1 MANCA
6 LILKISLAMLAF
18 AANSI
23 LCRLA
28 LLQEATVIPFHS
40 AASGWPVVHSS
51 CHLSCFI
58 TQKHI
63 IAVASAER
71 ILPHGGRSALSVAY
85 IHPIPGQVRCYF
97 WCRTVAMVIHGLFK
111 GNHSPY
117 AGLRFSVLWQ
127 KLLPCCYP
135 GRRHRRFSAHDDR
148 CGLAWAAY
156 SVRGRRAR
164 R

>member
-28 LLQEATVIPFHS
+28 LQGGHIDPFHS

-58 TQKHI
+58 TQKLH
-63 IAVASAER
+63 
-71 ILPHGGRSALSVAY
+71 Y
-85 IHPIPGQVRCYF
+85 
-97 WCRTVAMVIHGLFK
+97 
-111 GNHSPY
+111 
-117 AGLRFSVLWQ
+117 
-127 KLLPCCYP
+127 
-135 GRRHRRFSAHDDR
+135 R
-148 CGLAWAAY
+148 CG
-156 SVRGRRAR
+156 VR
-164 R
+164 

>member
-28 LLQEATVIPFHS
+28 LQGATLIPFHS

-58 TQKHI
+58 TQKLH
-63 IAVASAER
+63 
-71 ILPHGGRSALSVAY
+71 Y
-85 IHPIPGQVRCYF
+85 
-97 WCRTVAMVIHGLFK
+97 
-111 GNHSPY
+111 
-117 AGLRFSVLWQ
+117 
-127 KLLPCCYP
+127 
-135 GRRHRRFSAHDDR
+135 R
-148 CGLAWAAY
+148 CG
-156 SVRGRRAR
+156 VR
-164 R
+164 